1 MHEQEVLALLR
12 AGDERGVAANSKLAA
27 MSTGRRKNVG

>member
-12 AGDERGVAANSKLAA
+12 AGDERGAEELLSAADAFRSAL
-27 MSTGRRKNVG
+27 